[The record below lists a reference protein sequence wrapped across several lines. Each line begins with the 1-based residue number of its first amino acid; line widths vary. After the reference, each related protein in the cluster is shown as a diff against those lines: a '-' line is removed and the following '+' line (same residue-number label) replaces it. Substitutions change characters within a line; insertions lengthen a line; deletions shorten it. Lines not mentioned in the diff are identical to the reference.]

1 MPSLISVNITA
12 NGGGLTIQS
21 SQQVV
26 ANVTAAL
33 NPTLDPA
40 RPGTLTTRTNNNTGT
55 LTLETGHGIATGNRL
70 DVFWLDPTT
79 GQQRCQHKITAGT
92 VSGNSVPISG
102 GLGDNL
108 PLAATAVTVQRVS
121 EYDFL
126 LNTPDLVAL
135 SVGGNAGGK
144 VVLEKA
150 DGTVVHHQTLTPG
163 GGGATWLTGS
173 GSSPVSDTVAKAFL
187 SNAVSNST
195 NTIQVLA
202 GLTG

>member
-1 MPSLISVNITA
+1 VPSPISVNITA

-21 SQQVV
+21 SQQVI

-40 RPGTLTTRTNNNTGT
+40 RPGTVTRSSNNAGT

-108 PLAATAVTVQRVS
+108 PPLAATAITVQRVS
-121 EYDFL
+121 EFDFL
-126 LNTPDLVAL
+126 LNTPDLIAL

-144 VVLEKA
+144 VVLENA
-150 DGTVVHHQTLTPG
+150 GGTVVHHQTLTSG

-187 SNAVSNST
+187 SNAVPTST